1 MSVSGDNGARREL
14 DATPVE
20 SHVLDGCGEPT
31 VVERD
36 NRSTASTSL
45 RYPDDLGWKE
55 GLLEVLGQVIDGKYR
70 LLEVVGTGGMGAVFK
85 AHNRI
90 TNSVVAVKVLHPHLA
105 NDAPS
110 LRRFQLEAKAASRIE
125 HRNSVSVHDYGV
137 WEGQA
142 YLVMDYLEG
151 RSLSQMIKESKKLAP
166 AVAVPIFMQACDG
179 LAAAHKLG
187 IYHRDVKPSNLVVL
201 KGSAEGPE
209 GITVKVCDF
218 GLVKLKVQEGDTITG
233 TGEVF
238 GSPPYMSPEQCLG
251 RTVDERCDV
260 YSLGVLMFEALMGY
274 LPIKGRDPLDTMR
287 KQVSATPPPV
297 QLRDCDSEV
306 SSKLREIVRKALAK
320 DPELRYQTMDGLK
333 EALSTLGVDANQ
345 TTTELVDI
353 WSRPPL
359 KRFNFFEHTR
369 PSMRKPPKQ

>member
-1 MSVSGDNGARREL
+1 MSVPGDNGARREL
-14 DATPVE
+14 DAPPVE
-20 SHVLDGCGEPT
+20 SHVLDGCREPT
-31 VVERD
+31 VAERD

-90 TNSVVAVKVLHPHLA
+90 TNSGVAVKVLHPHLA

-151 RSLSQMIKESKKLAP
+151 RSLSQMIKENKKLAP

-179 LAAAHKLG
+179 LAAAHNLG
-187 IYHRDVKPSNLVVL
+187 IYHRDVKPSNLVVM
-201 KGSAEGPE
+201 KETD
-209 GITVKVCDF
+209 GINVKVCDF

-238 GSPPYMSPEQCLG
+238 GSPPYMSPEQCMG
-251 RTVDERCDV
+251 RTVDERCDI
-260 YSLGVLMFEALMGY
+260 YSLGILMFETLMGY
-274 LPIKGRDPLDTMR
+274 LPIKGKNPLETMR
-287 KQVSATPPPV
+287 KQVSAMPPSVELP
-297 QLRDCDSEV
+297 DCDSAV
-306 SSKLREIVRKALAK
+306 SYILRDIVRKALAK
-320 DPELRYQTMDGLK
+320 DSEARFQSMNELKD
-333 EALSTLGVDANQ
+333 ALSTLGVDPSQ
-345 TTTELVDI
+345 ITSERVDI

-359 KRFNFFEHTR
+359 KRFNFFEHSR
-369 PSMRKPPKQ
+369 PSMRKPRDQ